1 MLMAGFILIPGGRG
15 KWPGQVRGKSGG
27 GGEGIVRK
35 AFFPEGAGQHTDGKS
50 EDWGWRSG
58 GQKSRGGKGANAE
71 NGLQVSK
78 TDIQFQI
85 IS

>member
-27 GGEGIVRK
+27 GGGGIVRK

-50 EDWGWRSG
+50 ED
-58 GQKSRGGKGANAE
+58 
-71 NGLQVSK
+71 
-78 TDIQFQI
+78 
-85 IS
+85 